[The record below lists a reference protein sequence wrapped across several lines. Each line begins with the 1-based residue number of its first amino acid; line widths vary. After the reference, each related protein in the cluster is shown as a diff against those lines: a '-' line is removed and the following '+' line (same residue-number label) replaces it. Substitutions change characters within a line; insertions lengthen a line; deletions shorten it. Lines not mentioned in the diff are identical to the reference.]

1 MTSLATLDAKSRP
14 ALSSHVRLR
23 YDTPRESWVLL
34 APEAVLTLNETAA
47 AILKLCDGEKSV
59 SKIADELAAR
69 YLSPAS
75 EILPD
80 VLEALQRLRDKG
92 FVLG

>member
-1 MTSLATLDAKSRP
+1 MTLLATLDAKSRP

-47 AILKLCDGEKSV
+47 AILELCDGQKNVAE
-59 SKIADELAAR
+59 IADALAVR

-80 VLEALQRLRDKG
+80 VLETLQRLHDKG
-92 FVLG
+92 FVL